1 MMDPTGGGM
10 GKAAG
15 ELLKEMQQAQQEL
28 QKMDQQQGP
37 DKAGSFQD
45 TLQAQ
50 QNQGAQAPNQVVQ
63 PRALE
68 RLG

>member
-37 DKAGSFQD
+37 DKAGVRPHLSPPGGSRRRQ
-45 TLQAQ
+45 
-50 QNQGAQAPNQVVQ
+50 
-63 PRALE
+63 
-68 RLG
+68 

>member
-37 DKAGSFQD
+37 DQAGSFQD

-50 QNQGAQAPNQVVQ
+50 QNQGHK
-63 PRALE
+63 
-68 RLG
+68 RLP